1 MISESVK
8 SFAQT
13 AQSGNNDIDNA
24 FYAPLLKFTKYTGT
38 SFHRSSRFLIRL
50 LSIGGIHARTNE
62 LYVATGENYA
72 SPSIAIIRNFN
83 LTTPEVDYFIG
94 EYDDCYVLYVKPEV
108 SGVVIHAQLIYAEN
122 SSFIEPINF
131 EKFNVD
137 KSSISK
143 VVPQSKHY
151 YPKLTPNITLTPS
164 TKGYSKI
171 ATIKVSHD
179 TVGSTCAFSFCEN
192 ANGNASVV
200 GGDVYVKVRHY
211 GSDYP
216 RVTLRASG
224 STTDFK
230 QEYINII
237 AVATNSQTVEIYL
250 YQPSAYVTYQ
260 VMNKF
265 WNATMSGASI
275 KFEENLS
282 SINELPSG
290 EQTKL
295 FN

>member
-1 MISESVK
+1 M
-8 SFAQT
+8 
-13 AQSGNNDIDNA
+13 
-24 FYAPLLKFTKYTGT
+24 
-38 SFHRSSRFLIRL
+38 IRL
-50 LSIGGIHARTNE
+50 LSIGGAHTRTNE
-62 LYVATGENYA
+62 IYVATGENYA
-72 SPSIAIIRNFN
+72 SPSVAIIKNFN

-94 EYDDCYVLYVKPEV
+94 EYDDCYILYVKSETG
-108 SGVVIHAQLIYAEN
+108 GVVIHAQLIYAEN

-137 KSSISK
+137 KTSISK

-151 YPKLTPNITLTPS
+151 YPKLTPNVTLTPS

-171 ATIKVSHD
+171 ATIKVSYD
-179 TVGSTCAFSFCEN
+179 TVSSSCAFSFCEN
-192 ANGNASVV
+192 GNGHASMV

-211 GSDYP
+211 GADYP

-224 STTDFK
+224 ASTDFT

-260 VMNKF
+260 IMNKF
-265 WNATMSGASI
+265 WNATMKGASI
-275 KFEENLS
+275 QFEENLS
-282 SINELPSG
+282 SINDLPSG

>member
-13 AQSGNNDIDNA
+13 VQSENNDIA
-24 FYAPLLKFTKYTGT
+24 SGFYAPLLKFTKYTGT

-50 LSIGGIHARTNE
+50 LSIGGGHIRTNE
-62 LYVATGENYA
+62 LYVATGENYG
-72 SPSIAIIRNFN
+72 SPSLAIIRNFN

-94 EYDDCYVLYVKPEV
+94 EHDDCYVLYVKPEAG
-108 SGVVIHAQLIYAEN
+108 GVVIHAQLIYAEN

-137 KSSISK
+137 KTSISK

-151 YPKLTPNITLTPS
+151 YPKLTPNVTLTPS
-164 TKGYSKI
+164 TKGYSKL
-171 ATIKVSHD
+171 ATIKVSYD
-179 TVGSTCAFSFCEN
+179 TISSTCAFSFCEN
-192 ANGNASVV
+192 GNGNASMV

-211 GSDYP
+211 GGDYP

-224 STTDFK
+224 SSTDFTK
-230 QEYINII
+230 DYINII

-250 YQPSAYVTYQ
+250 HQPSGYVTYQ

-265 WNATMSGASI
+265 WNATLSGASI
-275 KFEENLS
+275 QFEENLS
-282 SINELPSG
+282 SINVLPSG